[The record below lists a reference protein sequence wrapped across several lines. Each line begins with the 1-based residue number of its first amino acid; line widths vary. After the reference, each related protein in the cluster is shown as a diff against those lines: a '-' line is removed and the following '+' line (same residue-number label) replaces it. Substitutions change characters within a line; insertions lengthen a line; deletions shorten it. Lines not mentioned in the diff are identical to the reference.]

1 MTNWT
6 KVKPNDGR
14 GGNAGVEPRKTFA
27 IRRNRSGGV
36 ASLVIPA
43 WAYNGQPRCTVYHDG
58 TRLAFALGL
67 RGDYRVIPGG
77 PASKARCVTIP
88 AAFGRKLPYGTHDIS
103 YEMDGDMIVIDL
115 APLMLRVA
123 AE

>member
-1 MTNWT
+1 MWT
-6 KVKPNDGR
+6 KVKHGARR
-14 GGNAGVEPRKTFA
+14 GGFGKEPRKSFA
-27 IRRNRSGGV
+27 ISRNRSGGG

-43 WAYNGQPRCTVYHDG
+43 WAYNDQPRCTIYADG
-58 TRLAFALGL
+58 NRLAFSLGM
-67 RGDYRVIPGG
+67 RGDYKVTATG
-77 PASKARCVTIP
+77 PKSKARQVTIP
-88 AAFGRKLPYGTHDIS
+88 HQFGANLPYGTTDIS